1 MEPQLGLIEQSFDMR
16 YSEWVREAL
25 NELPDCF
32 TITDP
37 CVSGHP
43 VVFASN
49 GFLKMVGYS
58 KDEVIGKNGRIFQ
71 GPETDRRSV
80 MEIREAIREE
90 RGVQISLLNYR
101 KDGTPFWM
109 LFQMCPVF
117 SKEDG
122 RVINFVGVQVPILRK
137 PRRLSGLRIVRNEM
151 NLCEDGAGIRESV
164 FRCCRREVGSDS
176 ILELGR
182 ASAPELVSSHDDR
195 GVEINDPCEASEL
208 EKTKASAAISSIMS
222 VLTHYSE
229 LTGRLVCRKRCCLTG
244 NGQLGA
250 SLNMSLGRIK
260 QSFVLTDALL
270 PDMPIVYASEAFL
283 KLTGYARHE
292 VLGQNCRFL
301 SGIDT
306 DPTTQ
311 FQIKECIRTHQA
323 CTVRILNYRK
333 DRTSFW
339 NFLHI
344 SPVRN
349 ASGKVA
355 FFVGI
360 QIDDCCK
367 NQETHGLSP
376 EIRQLSVVGA
386 VKVAVRSLSMGA
398 STS

>member
-1 MEPQLGLIEQSFDMR
+1 MESQLGLGEESFDLR
-16 YSEWVREAL
+16 YTVWVREAL
-25 NELPDCF
+25 NQFPDCF

-37 CVSGHP
+37 CVPGHP
-43 VVFASN
+43 IVFASN

-58 KDEVIGKNGRIFQ
+58 REEVVGRNGRMFQ

-80 MEIREAIREE
+80 MVIREAIREE
-90 RGVQISLLNYR
+90 RGVQVSLLNYR

-117 SKEDG
+117 SKEDD
-122 RVINFVGVQVPILRK
+122 RVINFVGVQVPLSRR
-137 PRRLSGLRIVRNEM
+137 PRLSRLR
-151 NLCEDGAGIRESV
+151 LCEDRNGVRDSA
-164 FRCCRREVGSDS
+164 FRCCRREVCSES
-176 ILELGR
+176 ILERGR
-182 ASAPELVSSHDDR
+182 ASSMGSVSSLDDQDIAED
-195 GVEINDPCEASEL
+195 EINEPCEANER
-208 EKTKASAAISSIMS
+208 EKTKASAAINNILS

-229 LTGRLVCRKRCCLTG
+229 YTGRLVSENRCSPTG
-244 NGQLGA
+244 NARLVS
-250 SLNMSLGRIK
+250 SLNLSLGRIK

-270 PDMPIVYASEAFL
+270 PDLPIVYASEAFL
-283 KLTGYARHE
+283 KMTGYARNE
-292 VLGQNCRFL
+292 VLGRNCRFL
-301 SGIDT
+301 SGTHT

-311 FQIKECIRTHQA
+311 FEIKECIRTQQA

-333 DRTSFW
+333 DRTCFW

-360 QIDDCCK
+360 QIDDRCK
-367 NQETHGLSP
+367 NEERHGLNP
-376 EIRQLSVVGA
+376 EMRQLSVVGA
-386 VKVAVRSLSMGA
+386 VKVAVRGLSMGA